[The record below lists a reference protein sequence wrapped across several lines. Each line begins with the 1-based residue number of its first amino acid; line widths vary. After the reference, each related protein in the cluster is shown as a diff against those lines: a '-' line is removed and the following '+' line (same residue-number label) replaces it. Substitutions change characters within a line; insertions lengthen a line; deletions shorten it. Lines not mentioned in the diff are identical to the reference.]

1 MSLHNKC
8 IILTGG
14 SRGIGKA
21 IVQLLVSKGAN
32 VIFTYNKDTDAA
44 KTVEKHCNQY
54 RGKAKAYQLNSR
66 NYDDIQ
72 EFINEVY
79 QSYGDIEVLIN
90 NAGIRKDKSLLFM
103 EKDEWEEVINTNLTG
118 VFNMTKAILPYLLKK
133 RNGRIVNISSI
144 SGVSGLA
151 GQTNYSSSKAGVIG
165 FTKALAKE
173 VASFGISINAIA
185 PGPVET
191 DMLQGLP
198 KDVVDKLLQGVPIKR
213 MCTPYEVAMLVN
225 VLADEE
231 LTPKY
236 LTGQVISL
244 DGGMGL

>member
-1 MSLHNKC
+1 MSLHNKN
-8 IILTGG
+8 IIVTGG

-21 IVQLLVSKGAN
+21 IVELLVSKGAN
-32 VIFTYNKDTDAA
+32 IFFTYNTDTIAA
-44 KTVEKHCNQY
+44 ETVEKQSEQY
-54 RGKAKAYQLNSR
+54 IGTAKAYQINSK

-72 EFINEVY
+72 KFINEIY
-79 QSYGDIEVLIN
+79 KNYGDIEVLIN
-90 NAGIRKDKSLLFM
+90 NAGIRKDKSLLYM
-103 EKDEWEEVINTNLTG
+103 EKDEWDEVIDTNLTG
-118 VFNMTKAILPYLLKK
+118 SYNMTKAIMPYLLKK
-133 RNGRIVNISSI
+133 RNGRIINISSI

-151 GQTNYSSSKAGVIG
+151 GQTNYSASKAGVIG

-173 VASFGISINAIA
+173 VASSGISINAIA

-191 DMLQGLP
+191 DMLHGLSEEA
-198 KDVVDKLLQGVPIKR
+198 VNKLLQNVPIKR
-213 MCTPYEVAMLVN
+213 MCTPNEVAMLVN
-225 VLADEE
+225 VLADDE